1 MAKIW
6 IGAGIVAA
14 LAAAMPAS
22 LVTQGTDAGA
32 APDGVPSAGAP
43 VPVLVE
49 LFTSEGCSSCPPA
62 DRVLSA
68 LAAQETTDGA
78 RVIAL
83 GEHVDYWDHL
93 GWRDHF
99 SSARFTARQQEYAR
113 ALRSDVYTPQMIV
126 GGRKAFVGSDMSQA
140 KSAIAAVV
148 RDTADRVHVSI
159 TRVPGNGRD
168 IAVTVAVEPADGQT
182 FAADLDVLLA
192 LTQDRIVTH
201 VASGE
206 NGGHR
211 LQHSAV
217 VRTLETI
224 GAIGRGSSA
233 WSKPASVHRSAG
245 WPEAT
250 LSVVAFARLRS
261 NLKVTGA
268 DSLKP

>member
-6 IGAGIVAA
+6 IAAGIVGV
-14 LAAAMPAS
+14 LAAGIPAS
-22 LVTQGTDAGA
+22 VVTQRTDTDA
-32 APDGVPSAGAP
+32 APDADLSAPAP

-68 LAAQETTDGA
+68 LAAQETVGGA

-83 GEHVDYWDHL
+83 GEHVDYWDRL
-93 GWRDHF
+93 GWRDQF
-99 SSARFTARQQEYAR
+99 SSTGFTARQQEYAR
-113 ALRSDVYTPQMIV
+113 ALRGDVYTPQIIV
-126 GGRKAFVGSDMSQA
+126 GGRQAFVGGDMSQA
-140 KSAIAAVV
+140 KAAIAAVV

-159 TRVPGNGRD
+159 ARVPGNGRD
-168 IAVTVAVEPADGQT
+168 IAVAVAVEPVDGQT

-192 LTQDRIVTH
+192 LTQDGIVTH
-201 VASGE
+201 VTSGE

-224 GAIGRGSSA
+224 GGIRRGSSA
-233 WSKPASVHRSAG
+233 WSKPASVHRSRE
-245 WPEAT
+245 WPEAA

-261 NLKVTGA
+261 NLKVAGA